1 MENVSKKLIFAFL
14 DVAVAVNRLTVME
27 RDLCRDAVGR
37 RITELQRAVI
47 GIRWAYEQTRLCC
60 RSKTVS
66 SCCVYKRR
74 QSVFYVQMSEQFFQP
89 SSLLSS
95 LSSQSPPP
103 RSTHWDVKYSIQ
115 HIHTCVCVCVHFL
128 FVIVWMHVVGI
139 LLEVWKYICILFFL
153 STVGLECLCYHG
165 QCAMTETAK
174 GFQRWQ
180 SCLLMWG
187 RSLTVCVVTLR
198 TTGLETTWTEPLWS
212 RDDDAKRLRWSSVA
226 VSLYRFIHVQT
237 SIWVTY

>member
-1 MENVSKKLIFAFL
+1 
-14 DVAVAVNRLTVME
+14 ME

-66 SCCVYKRR
+66 SCCVYKRG
-74 QSVFYVQMSEQFFQP
+74 QSVFYVQMNEQFFQP

-103 RSTHWDVKYSIQ
+103 PSTHWDVKYQ
-115 HIHTCVCVCVHFL
+115 YIHTCVCTL
-128 FVIVWMHVVGI
+128 FVCYCVNACSWNIIGS
-139 LLEVWKYICILFFL
+139 LEIHLYIIFSLI
-153 STVGLECLCYHG
+153 STVGLECLCSHG

-180 SCLLMWG
+180 NCLLMWG
-187 RSLTVCVVTLR
+187 RSLTVRVVILR

-212 RDDDAKRLRWSSVA
+212 RDDDAKRLSDGA
-226 VSLYRFIHVQT
+226 V
-237 SIWVTY
+237 